1 MSERPALPVKRA
13 MRFFDPET
21 EPQKFGHRWGKINS
35 YDLPE
40 KLFLAGTQRE
50 TYLLPSSSIGG
61 LSFPANCNSAL
72 PSGEA
77 SDLCDQAPVFPRWL
91 ALTWPKPVSPVP
103 MAGLWTALA
112 SVQSK
117 NLRIPMNKG
126 FTGIWTDRK
135 APAEK

>member
-72 PSGEA
+72 PLDEA
-77 SDLCDQAPVFPRWL
+77 SRHLRPPRRTPGQPL
-91 ALTWPKPVSPVP
+91 SLTVTSF
-103 MAGLWTALA
+103 
-112 SVQSK
+112 S
-117 NLRIPMNKG
+117 
-126 FTGIWTDRK
+126 DRK
-135 APAEK
+135 PAHGYHA